1 MSSFGLKDEVVDFI
15 VDAARLN
22 GMSKVVLFGSRARGN
37 YSEKSDIDLAI
48 AGQGMHGFMESV
60 EDHCPTLLSFD
71 FIDLSKDISR
81 DLQRRIAEEGVVIYG
96 EV

>member
-1 MSSFGLKDEVVDFI
+1 MASFGLTDDVVDFI

-48 AGQGMHGFMESV
+48 YGPGKHGFIESV

-71 FIDLSKDISR
+71 FIDLSKDISKE
-81 DLQRRIAEEGVVIYG
+81 LQRRIAEEGVVIYD